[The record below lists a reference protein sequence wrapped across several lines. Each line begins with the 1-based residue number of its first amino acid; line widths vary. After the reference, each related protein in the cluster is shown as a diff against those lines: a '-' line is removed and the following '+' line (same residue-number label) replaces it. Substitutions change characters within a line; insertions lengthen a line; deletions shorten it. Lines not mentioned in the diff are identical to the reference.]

1 MHKYFF
7 FSMMLMLAFVAAK
20 AQIIDIRTE
29 NTQMV
34 LSVNSQ
40 SQLLFLHYGGVTDD
54 PQIFADLKTN
64 RRKDHEADPMAY
76 GTVGGRNTR
85 LAALAVTHSD
95 GDINTELAYKGH
107 KSRENI
113 PGIKVTE
120 IMLETRRKTWRSSL
134 SIPHFSVRT

>member
-1 MHKYFF
+1 
-7 FSMMLMLAFVAAK
+7 MMLMLAFVAAK

-76 GTVGGRNTR
+76 GTVGEIGR
-85 LAALAVTHSD
+85 AHV
-95 GDINTELAYKGH
+95 
-107 KSRENI
+107 
-113 PGIKVTE
+113 
-120 IMLETRRKTWRSSL
+120 
-134 SIPHFSVRT
+134 